1 MLFIVK
7 GGPEG
12 GKSGNRIAAS
22 GHKGADQGKI
32 TVEVGMAEV
41 GVKVGSNADGVE
53 KVLLGSNEA
62 VLMTYKKENKP
73 DFYWNVWVKNGSDL
87 EYSVRA
93 QGETV
98 SKQELIKIAKQLNE
112 AK

>member
-1 MLFIVK
+1 
-7 GGPEG
+7 
-12 GKSGNRIAAS
+12 
-22 GHKGADQGKI
+22 
-32 TVEVGMAEV
+32 MAEV
-41 GVKVGSNADGVE
+41 GAKVGSNADGVE

-73 DFYWNVWVKNGSDL
+73 DFYWIVWVKNGSDL